1 MANKNT
7 FFRTMGKCPIVG
19 TEAGPELHV
28 QEISVYVTAK
38 ELRNV
43 SSNGSDKKV
52 MDLPLYITGQT
63 ENLKQVF
70 GGAVNPTKDGDVLIN
85 ASVWGKD
92 AERAEAAAAK
102 NSARRIYVKVCGA
115 IRVNVFQKQDGT
127 QGANL
132 RMDASLGEVYPA
144 PEKNGNNGNGGA
156 PAAPGYGASPA
167 AYGAPPAGYGAPA
180 AGYGAPPAAP
190 AAPAAYGAPA
200 GYGAPPAA
208 PAAYGAPPAGYGAPA
223 AGYGAPPAPAAPA
236 APATGYGAPAAGYG
250 APPAAP
256 AAPAAYGAPAAGYGA
271 PPAAPAAPA
280 APAGYGAPPAAPAA
294 PAPAY
299 AGDFALL
306 EDTGELPF

>member
-115 IRVNVFQKQDGT
+115 IRVNVFQKQDGSSRQVWVKFECSPET
-127 QGANL
+127 KDEFVESLNRSHAGHFNRELVPPRTYEGAVISWWTFQSSYLHYEFDSICMAYDELLHNL
-132 RMDASLGEVYPA
+132 YLYAIADVSSHSS
-144 PEKNGNNGNGGA
+144 
-156 PAAPGYGASPA
+156 PGR
-167 AYGAPPAGYGAPA
+167 
-180 AGYGAPPAAP
+180 
-190 AAPAAYGAPA
+190 
-200 GYGAPPAA
+200 
-208 PAAYGAPPAGYGAPA
+208 
-223 AGYGAPPAPAAPA
+223 
-236 APATGYGAPAAGYG
+236 
-250 APPAAP
+250 
-256 AAPAAYGAPAAGYGA
+256 
-271 PPAAPAAPA
+271 
-280 APAGYGAPPAAPAA
+280 
-294 PAPAY
+294 
-299 AGDFALL
+299 
-306 EDTGELPF
+306 

>member
-115 IRVNVFQKQDGT
+115 IRVNCFQKQDGT

-156 PAAPGYGASPA
+156 PAAPGYGAPA
-167 AYGAPPAGYGAPA
+167 AYGAPPAGYGAPP
-180 AGYGAPPAAP
+180 AGYGAPPAA
-190 AAPAAYGAPA
+190 YGAPA
-200 GYGAPPAA
+200 APAA
-208 PAAYGAPPAGYGAPA
+208 PAAYGAPPAGYGAP
-223 AGYGAPPAPAAPA
+223 PAAPA
-236 APATGYGAPAAGYG
+236 
-250 APPAAP
+250 
-256 AAPAAYGAPAAGYGA
+256 
-271 PPAAPAAPA
+271 
-280 APAGYGAPPAAPAA
+280 
-294 PAPAY
+294 APAY